1 MAVSTTN
8 AQSGPYLT
16 NGVTVTFP
24 FTFTAPSSSE
34 VDVALFDAVGRQT
47 TLASDYTVAI
57 NPNGGGSVTFASA
70 PAAGSSLYVLLDPSF
85 QQDIVFENGSAWR
98 AEPVNEANDRSAL
111 RAQALKRDLARALS
125 VPVGD
130 PGGTLPPL
138 PERAGKFLSFDSYG
152 KPIAIPGQELPV
164 GQATIFAPGLMP
176 IVDKIKSDGLV
187 DLKSIGASGTGGT
200 NDRQPLFDAI
210 DAAGEYGSTI
220 RLTGGNYRID
230 APIES
235 IPSGIL
241 FEGSGKE
248 TCYISA
254 PFGDADIMVFGTGAT
269 SGFYSGLR
277 NLTVRGTHPSPT
289 AGAGI
294 VFDGAAG
301 VLCENVRSRG
311 HYIAYH
317 WRNNAGT
324 CRLYNSQ
331 VEDTIHIGHYIEDA
345 TDPWIEGSYSFGIRD
360 GTSARTD
367 IGLKIEQ
374 MNGGRI
380 LQSSWGLF
388 DTGIAIVPGDDQWCL
403 NTFFDCVETDLNGFA
418 GLNISPTGTGYVG
431 RLKFIAGRFGF
442 TSNGYGVVLDS
453 PRTDG
458 IEFIGGE
465 AERCIKSGVLINGAR
480 GLVFSDFVAIGNNWF
495 NDGDNSNSFNG
506 FDIVAGDDIDING
519 GRAGRYSTIGH
530 TSAVPASQNFGIA
543 IQSSFTGRLTIKDVD
558 CLGNKLGP
566 VVNLSTSTDVTIEGA
581 TGYLPSGPVTVPLT
595 GSPFGYT
602 AGASREVLFIRG
614 GTVSDVTIA
623 GISVAASTDV
633 TIPLQAHQPCVIT
646 YSSAPTISKVIG

>member
-1 MAVSTTN
+1 MTRIQYIPNRVIDSNGIADGASVFVYQTGTTTKVSLFSDEALTQPITN
-8 AQSGPYLT
+8 PLVLPSGAEIPPFYTSYNGQLRVRVIDADGIVVLDDDPYK
-16 NGVTVTFP
+16 G
-24 FTFTAPSSSE
+24 
-34 VDVALFDAVGRQT
+34 
-47 TLASDYTVAI
+47 
-57 NPNGGGSVTFASA
+57 FAST
-70 PAAGSSLYVLLDPSF
+70 
-85 QQDIVFENGSAWR
+85 
-98 AEPVNEANDRSAL
+98 
-111 RAQALKRDLARALS
+111 DLATRMSA
-125 VPVGD
+125 
-130 PGGTLPPL
+130 
-138 PERAGKFLSFDSYG
+138 
-152 KPIAIPGQELPV
+152 
-164 GQATIFAPGLMP
+164 GLMP
-176 IVDKIKSDGLV
+176 ITDKIKADGLV
-187 DLKSIGASGTGGT
+187 DVVALGAKGSGSV
-200 NDRQPLFDAI
+200 NDRPAFLDAI
-210 DAAGEYGSTI
+210 DASSQYGTPI
-220 RLTGGNYRID
+220 RVIRGNYRVD
-230 APIES
+230 APIEN

-254 PFGDADIMVFGTGAT
+254 PYGDADIMVFGTGVT

-277 NLTVRGTHPSPT
+277 NLTVRGTNPNPT

-301 VLCENVRSRG
+301 VICENVRSRG

-331 VEDTIHIGHYIEDA
+331 VEDTVHIGHYIEDA
-345 TDPWIEGSYSFGIRD
+345 TDPWIEGSYCFGIRD
-360 GTSARTD
+360 GTSVRTSV
-367 IGLKIEQ
+367 GLVIEQ

-380 LQSSWGLF
+380 MHSSWGLF
-388 DTGIAIVPGDDQWCL
+388 DTGIAIVPGDGQWCL

-418 GLNISPTGTGYVG
+418 GLNVSPTGTGYVG

-442 TSNGYGVVLDS
+442 TSNGYGVILDS

-495 NDGDNSNSFNG
+495 NDGDNMNSWNG

-519 GRAGRYSTIGH
+519 GRAGRYTSIGH
-530 TSAVPASQNFGIA
+530 TSAVPNSQNFGIA

-566 VVNLSTSTDVTIEGA
+566 IVNLSTSEQVTIEGT
-581 TGYLPSGPVTVPLT
+581 TGHLPMGPILVTPT
-595 GSPFGYT
+595 GSPFGYK
-602 AGASREVLFIRG
+602 AGTSREVLYIRG

-646 YSSAPTISKVIG
+646 YSSAPTISKVVG